1 MSGTQIPYCHA
12 EPAPYPSRYR
22 DMLGRLEAEARTNM
36 DLLRRDR
43 QPLLAASGAS
53 AAILVALLL
62 LVPAL
67 LRDGDVARP
76 CVQNATFR
84 TCGR

>member
-1 MSGTQIPYCHA
+1 MSGTQIPYCDA

-22 DMLGRLEAEARTNM
+22 DMLARIEKEARANM
-36 DLLRRDR
+36 DLVRRNK

-53 AAILVALLL
+53 TAILLAVLLL
-62 LVPAL
+62 APAL
-67 LRDGDVARP
+67 LREGDVARP

-84 TCGR
+84 TCAR